1 MTKRDADFY
10 GWAIEQAELLRSG
23 RLAEADIENLID
35 EIESMGKS
43 ERRELDSRLRE
54 LMMHLIKWHWQPERR
69 GNSWLVSVSKQR
81 DGIRDVLDDSPSL
94 KSKLADAA
102 CRAWPLATRYAALET
117 GIDARVF
124 PTSCPWELSDI
135 LDDNWLPD

>member
-43 ERRELDSRLRE
+43 ERRLS
-54 LMMHLIKWHWQPERR
+54 
-69 GNSWLVSVSKQR
+69 
-81 DGIRDVLDDSPSL
+81 
-94 KSKLADAA
+94 
-102 CRAWPLATRYAALET
+102 CRAVSSSQPRMSAKTSTLPLK
-117 GIDARVF
+117 
-124 PTSCPWELSDI
+124 
-135 LDDNWLPD
+135 